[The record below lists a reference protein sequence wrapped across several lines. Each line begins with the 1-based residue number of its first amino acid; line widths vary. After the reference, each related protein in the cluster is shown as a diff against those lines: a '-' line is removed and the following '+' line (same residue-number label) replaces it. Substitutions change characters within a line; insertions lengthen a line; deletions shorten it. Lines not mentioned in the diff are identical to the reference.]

1 MNQPLFYSLKCGHKF
16 NAPFFNLVAKT
27 HLINWLKLQNKRSSN
42 SDLRGTRFQY
52 VPQPLFCRFA
62 DFDAGVLNNL
72 IILYQGNT
80 HKIKSA
86 VLARCILKSKTRLIQ
101 RRCSGRVFIEATFRK
116 ICLKNPRN
124 AFRKIVWE

>member
-27 HLINWLKLQNKRSSN
+27 HLINWLKHVAKKRQNKRSSN
-42 SDLRGTRFQY
+42 SDLRETRFQY
-52 VPQPLFCRFA
+52 VPQSLFCRFA

-80 HKIKSA
+80 HKIKTA
-86 VLARCILKSKTRLIQ
+86 VLARCILKSKTRLI
-101 RRCSGRVFIEATFRK
+101 
-116 ICLKNPRN
+116 
-124 AFRKIVWE
+124 